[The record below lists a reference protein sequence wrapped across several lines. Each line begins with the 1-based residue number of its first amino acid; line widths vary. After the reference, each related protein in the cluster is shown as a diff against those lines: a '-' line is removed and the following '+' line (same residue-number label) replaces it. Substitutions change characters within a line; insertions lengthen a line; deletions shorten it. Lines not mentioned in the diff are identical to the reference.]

1 MNPQIPGCSG
11 TPSTPAKYG
20 AVIEECPMRDVKNM
34 VLSLANYI
42 LALLVMSSEILN
54 SSFRILFLRK
64 NQWLHETSDT
74 KVQKIA
80 WVIRVIIAGNYYMF
94 TIV

>member
-1 MNPQIPGCSG
+1 
-11 TPSTPAKYG
+11 
-20 AVIEECPMRDVKNM
+20 MRDVKNM